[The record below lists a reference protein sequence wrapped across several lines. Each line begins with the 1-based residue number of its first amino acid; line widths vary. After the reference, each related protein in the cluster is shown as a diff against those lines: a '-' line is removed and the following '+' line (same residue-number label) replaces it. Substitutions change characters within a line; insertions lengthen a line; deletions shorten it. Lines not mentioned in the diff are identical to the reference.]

1 MAIIKYKIHP
11 EYFEDVASGKKKY
24 ELRLNDREVAE
35 GDTLKLEEWD
45 PQTKAYTGRK
55 LEKKV
60 TYVRDFKI
68 DDLFWPKE
76 EVLEKGLKIISIE

>member
-1 MAIIKYKIHP
+1 MAIIEKKIWP
-11 EYFEDVASGKKKY
+11 EYYEAVASGKKKY
-24 ELRLNDREVAE
+24 ELRLNEFQIAE
-35 GDTLKLEEWD
+35 GDILVLKEWD
-45 PQTKAYTGRK
+45 PTTKAYTGRA